1 MHIKRR
7 IGLNLGGLALALGTA
22 IAQAQGATP
31 GGGVSVGAGAFT
43 VQSDAPASQVTY
55 GDIRS
60 PYRLSIVQIC
70 SPHNGKCTL
79 AFVDIRDGD
88 DAATLVRDYFRR
100 TGGKATPN
108 VTTQANCA
116 GGWIASVTT
125 EQGSVAGGG
134 IMRGQAEVCGYVS
147 AASALK
153 AVLDACDAQ
162 TAGGCR
168 QASRVNVTWG
178 YWDGLKPNGRETDPG
193 RPYEVATHAGGESC
207 ASVLPLVESP
217 SCKGQAAV
225 QLRAAGLP

>member
-1 MHIKRR
+1 MQIKRR
-7 IGLNLGGLALALGTA
+7 MILNLGSLALALCTA

-31 GGGVSVGAGAFT
+31 GGGVSVGTGAFT
-43 VQSDAPASQVTY
+43 VQSQAPASQPVY

-70 SPHNGKCTL
+70 SPINGKCAL

-116 GGWIASVTT
+116 AGWIASVIT

-134 IMRGQAEVCGYVS
+134 IMRGQAQVCGYVS
-147 AASALK
+147 AASALR

-168 QASRVNVTWG
+168 QANRISATWG

-193 RPYEVATHAGGESC
+193 RPYEIATHAGGESC
-207 ASVLPLVESP
+207 ESVVPLVESP
-217 SCKGQAAV
+217 SCKGAAAV
-225 QLRAAGLP
+225 QLRTAGLP